1 MAQRASVRC
10 RWALHAPRRRGGPR
24 CRPAHGWTV
33 EVRWLLPDHGHK
45 RWRARPFLAGDR
57 GVTCSIKQFLSTC
70 IQAAFSKKDEETC
83 STQFGVARFRT
94 LDPTA
99 SSTEYLLCGSWTQ
112 YFMREHPSQVQP
124 VLKSHSALHDQCG
137 TPICCRHLLTTRLTK
152 MVTNHEGR
160 MAATAT
166 SPTPLRT
173 YTQDSIHTI
182 TIHAPPSEPGRVL
195 QPPPLHRQV
204 KPVLKRHPRYSAP
217 KRSGRWS
224 RP

>member
-10 RWALHAPRRRGGPR
+10 RRALHAPRRRGGPR

-45 RWRARPFLAGDR
+45 RWWARPFLADVR

-70 IQAAFSKKDEETC
+70 IQAPFSKKHEETC
-83 STQFGVARFRT
+83 STQFGVARFRMI
-94 LDPTA
+94 DPTA

-137 TPICCRHLLTTRLTK
+137 TPICCCCKRGATHAGRAAAIDSMSALDRRLWRRRALLSGA
-152 MVTNHEGR
+152 VTAR
-160 MAATAT
+160 
-166 SPTPLRT
+166 
-173 YTQDSIHTI
+173 
-182 TIHAPPSEPGRVL
+182 
-195 QPPPLHRQV
+195 
-204 KPVLKRHPRYSAP
+204 
-217 KRSGRWS
+217 
-224 RP
+224 